1 MIEPARPRWLLLVHH
16 LPPRPDYLRVK
27 VRRRLQRLGAVLFK
41 SSVYVLPARDETLED
56 FQWLAN
62 EIIADGGDASIFAAS
77 LLSGVSDEDVE
88 ASFRAERDADYRL
101 LAEEARN
108 MGDTDIPER
117 ITRLRRKLET
127 IQRIDWFAARGQDEA
142 RRALAER
149 ERQIAEPEAVA
160 ASASVSRA
168 SSSTDSST
176 ALSTDRPPEGAM
188 WVTRKGVFVDR
199 IASAW
204 LIRRFIDPAAT
215 FRFVDPA
222 GYRTAAGELRFDMFG
237 GEYTH
242 EGDRC
247 TFETLLVC
255 FGLDDDALR
264 VIGEIVHDIDC
275 KDGKFG
281 REEAAGV
288 AMVLEGLA
296 LSTSDDD
303 ERIARGVPLFD
314 GLYGRLRQ
322 ARSG

>member
-108 MGDTDIPER
+108 MGDTEFPER

-127 IQRIDWFAARGQDEA
+127 IQRIDWFAAPGQDEA

-168 SSSTDSST
+168 SSPS
-176 ALSTDRPPEGAM
+176 AVSTDRGPDGAT

-222 GYRTAAGELRFDMFG
+222 GYRAAAGELRFDMFG

-242 EGDRC
+242 EGERC
-247 TFETLLVC
+247 TFETLLAR
-255 FGLDDDALR
+255 FGLDDDDLR
-264 VIGEIVHDIDC
+264 AIGEIVHDIDC

-296 LSTSDDD
+296 LSTSDDA